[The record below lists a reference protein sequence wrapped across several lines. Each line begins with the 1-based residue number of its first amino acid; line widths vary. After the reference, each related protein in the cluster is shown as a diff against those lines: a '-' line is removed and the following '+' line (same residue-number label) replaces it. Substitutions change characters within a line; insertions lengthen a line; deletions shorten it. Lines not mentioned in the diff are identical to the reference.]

1 MRKEI
6 KIGRRIIS
14 ETNPTFVIGELSC
27 NHNQDF
33 DLALQTID
41 EMYES
46 GVDCVKIQT
55 SKPSGITLDSDQEI
69 FKIKG
74 GLWDGKRLFD
84 LYKEV
89 YTPWEWT
96 KELKEYSE
104 AKGMEFFSSPF
115 DLEAVDFLEKLDVP
129 AYKIAS
135 FEIQDIPLIS
145 KIAKLGKPVII
156 STGIASKED
165 IELALKTCKEANN
178 DQVILLKCTSA
189 YPTPFSEVN
198 LQMIN
203 EFKKDFDCIVG
214 LSDHTLGGE
223 VAKLAVAIGAKVV
236 EKHFISNR
244 NLGGPD
250 SAFSMEPHE
259 FKDMIKGIRD
269 VELIMGKVSYELSE
283 KVIDSRKYGRSLFIS
298 NDVKKGDIVSEK
310 NIKSVRPSNGMHPK
324 YYNEVLGKVFLD
336 DYKKGTPLTFENIED

>member
-1 MRKEI
+1 MRK
-6 KIGRRIIS
+6 KIRIGNRVIS
-14 ETNPTFVIGELSC
+14 ESSPTFIIGELSC
-27 NHNQDF
+27 NHNQNF
-33 DLALQTID
+33 ELALETID
-41 EMYES
+41 KMHEA

-55 SKPSGITLDSDQEI
+55 SKPGGITLDSDQEM

-89 YTPWEWT
+89 YTPWEWI
-96 KELKEYSE
+96 KDLKEYSE
-104 AKGMEFFSSPF
+104 ARGMEFFSSPF
-115 DLEAVDFLEKLDVP
+115 DLEAVDYLEDLDMP

-145 KIAKLGKPVII
+145 KVAKLGKPIII
-156 STGIASKED
+156 STGIATKED
-165 IELALKTCKEANN
+165 IELALETCIAENN

-203 EFKKDFDCIVG
+203 KFREDFDCLVG
-214 LSDHTLGGE
+214 LSDHTLGDA
-223 VAKLAVAIGAKVV
+223 VAKSSVVLGAKVI
-236 EKHFISNR
+236 EKHFIADR
-244 NLGGPD
+244 NIGGPD
-250 SAFSMEPHE
+250 AAFSMEPEE
-259 FKDMIKGIRD
+259 FKSMINGVRD

-298 NDVKKGDIVSEK
+298 SDVRKGDVVSEK
-310 NIKSVRPSNGMHPK
+310 NIKSVRPSNGLHPK
-324 YYNEVLGKVFLD
+324 HYKSVLGKVFSK
-336 DYKKGTPLTFENIED
+336 DYKTGTPLTFEKLEK